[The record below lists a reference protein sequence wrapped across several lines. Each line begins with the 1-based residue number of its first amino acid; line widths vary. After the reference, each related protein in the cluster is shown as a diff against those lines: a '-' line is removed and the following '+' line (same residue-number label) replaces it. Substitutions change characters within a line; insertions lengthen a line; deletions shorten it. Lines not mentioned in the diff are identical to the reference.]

1 MAAGREVLHH
11 MRSYIDERLSFAI
24 ETTLASAK
32 TLNWIR
38 EGKSHGFT
46 VEMIYLCL
54 DTPEHSLLRVRA
66 RASRGGHDVEDQD
79 IRRRYYRSLANLP
92 EAIRI
97 ANRTILYDNSEHERR
112 KVLEFRD
119 GSIVWRASNEPEW
132 ITEVRA
138 ALARPQQP

>member
-1 MAAGREVLHH
+1 MTIAAGREVLHR

-32 TLNWIR
+32 TLDWIR

-54 DTPEHSLLRVRA
+54 DTPEHSMLRVRA
-66 RASRGGHDVEDQD
+66 RASRGGYDVWDQD
-79 IRRRYYRSLANLP
+79 IRRRYYRSLSNLP

-97 ANRTILYDNSEHERR
+97 ANRTILYDNSQHERR

-119 GSIVWRASNEPEW
+119 GSIVWRAPDEPEW
-132 ITEVRA
+132 IAQVHA
-138 ALARPQQP
+138 ALAHPE